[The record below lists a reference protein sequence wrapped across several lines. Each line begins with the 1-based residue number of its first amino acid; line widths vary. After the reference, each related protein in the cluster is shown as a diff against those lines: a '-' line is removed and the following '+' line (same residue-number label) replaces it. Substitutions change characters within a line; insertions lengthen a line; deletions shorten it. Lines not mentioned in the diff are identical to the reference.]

1 MDDRINNKDEGH
13 KEKMYPKNVGSSYVG
28 GDGLSRVDGVTLPI
42 PSIGL
47 RKHVLI

>member
-1 MDDRINNKDEGH
+1 MRAKGTRKAH